1 MGYAK
6 NEAQEASEDSAARW
20 QTAAEIND
28 YRCTLCGEIPLFE
41 EREIYFETK
50 LCGPHAHQAQ
60 KDD

>member
-6 NEAQEASEDSAARW
+6 NNAQKRHDDSASGWAK
-20 QTAAEIND
+20 AAKIND
-28 YRCTLCGEIPLFE
+28 YRCMVCGEIPLYE

-50 LCGPHAHQAQ
+50 LCAPHAYRAQ